1 MMLLVAYVFS
11 YCCYLELAMRRAISS
26 TTQRKFKAKTSYLQ
40 AHTELFSHRRFSFL
54 ITKQSPLTFLPI
66 FATYTRKWQFFLA
79 ISANSKHQTP
89 FFAPPTLHF
98 RLILKMASCPQ
109 KGMESQKRSLP
120 QPSRFHKYVTNI
132 PSTTE
137 KPFSDHLLHFLHEKV
152 AFAHRK
158 PTEKW
163 RSSSKR
169 RTPFSSDYRFEGR

>member
-1 MMLLVAYVFS
+1 MLPPRKDGFCVSRLSSLQEYVTPLTESNRRAPIRVLPILPNRFFIHMMLLVAYVFS

-98 RLILKMASCPQ
+98 HLILKMASCP
-109 KGMESQKRSLP
+109 
-120 QPSRFHKYVTNI
+120 
-132 PSTTE
+132 
-137 KPFSDHLLHFLHEKV
+137 
-152 AFAHRK
+152 
-158 PTEKW
+158 
-163 RSSSKR
+163 
-169 RTPFSSDYRFEGR
+169 